1 MPTRFIWLV
10 DREHNQNRAHKPMA
24 GVAAFSCKKKAW
36 NYAHDYYEK
45 HGIVMSVYPLT
56 LYDTEGEN
64 NGKSSAQNVY

>member
-1 MPTRFIWLV
+1 
-10 DREHNQNRAHKPMA
+10 MA